1 MQLYKLDQGS
11 YARAFRRL
19 ARFAC
24 SFGLFLAIVCPPV
37 AAQLAVPQWKTLNP
51 EQRQYLLDAF
61 QLDAGMRQT
70 FSDAVPDDIKQNMLN
85 TLWGVLTP
93 EKRVQVALYAHI
105 EKPWSTQSESTS
117 KVLAPQWAKLT
128 QLQKFRVFEAAHL
141 DATQRGIFEGLPAE
155 IRQGAFEAL
164 WSYMDPKARQLVL
177 AP

>member
-1 MQLYKLDQGS
+1 M
-11 YARAFRRL
+11 
-19 ARFAC
+19 
-24 SFGLFLAIVCPPV
+24 PP
-37 AAQLAVPQWKTLNP
+37 PQWRALNP
-51 EQRQYLLDAF
+51 EQRQFLLDAF

-70 FSDAVPDDIKQNMLN
+70 FSDAVPDDIKQNLLN

-117 KVLAPQWAKLT
+117 KVLAPQWARLSKL
-128 QLQKFRVFEAAHL
+128 QQFRVFEAAQL
-141 DATQRGIFEGLPAE
+141 DATQRGIFESLPAE

-164 WSYMDPKARQLVL
+164 WSYMDPKARQRVL